1 MKHKLLAELSHNDLL
16 SLVIEYDNYIY
27 NNGEEWDRDRQP
39 VSILE
44 FYNNEFMEELQKWN
58 LF

>member
-44 FYNNEFMEELQKWN
+44 FYNNEFMEV
-58 LF
+58 